1 MEAWWQGLTLLTK
14 GFVAAAIFFSV
25 LFAWQVISLVI
36 GIGGEE
42 HTALDHPQDF
52 GDASVDASHPS
63 DGAYGHDLGGEIT
76 FTLVSVRSCLAFGML
91 FSWAGALYLTS
102 GTPVILAV
110 AYSIVWGAVAM
121 FLISYVVYKLLQFQ
135 EVGNISIWTS
145 IGEEG
150 TVYINVPEDGRGK
163 VRVMVSGTISYVNAK
178 SRDGGA
184 IQAGTPVR
192 VTGIADENT
201 IEVEPIDDRKGE

>member
-1 MEAWWQGLTLLTK
+1 
-14 GFVAAAIFFSV
+14 
-25 LFAWQVISLVI
+25 
-36 GIGGEE
+36 
-42 HTALDHPQDF
+42 
-52 GDASVDASHPS
+52 
-63 DGAYGHDLGGEIT
+63 
-76 FTLVSVRSCLAFGML
+76 
-91 FSWAGALYLTS
+91 
-102 GTPVILAV
+102 VILAV

-178 SRDGGA
+178 SRGGCA
-184 IQAGTPVR
+184 IEAGTPVR